1 MSLDQGQVRM
11 IDIYIMGKQYQVPE
25 GLTIMQ
31 ALEYAGYKLVRGV
44 GCRGG
49 FCGACATVYQIK
61 GDNQLKFDLA
71 CQTEIQAE
79 MYLTQIPFFPAQ
91 KATYNLDEVK
101 AEAQEVLKYYP
112 DTVKC
117 FGCNTCTKACPQD
130 LEVMWYMSDALRG
143 DMAAVADKSFD
154 CVMCGLCAARCPQG
168 LQPYNVA
175 VLCRRLQGKYKA
187 RRSRHLEERL
197 IEIQSGK
204 YTSELNHLKTL
215 SKEELSR
222 RYASRVIEP
231 EI

>member
-1 MSLDQGQVRM
+1 MSLNQGQVGM
-11 IDIYIMGKQYQVPE
+11 IDIYIMGKRYRVPE
-25 GLTIMQ
+25 GLTILQ

-71 CQTEIQAE
+71 CQTEIQPE
-79 MYLTQIPFFPAQ
+79 MYLTQIPFFPAR
-91 KATYNLDEVK
+91 KSTYNLNEMK

-117 FGCNTCTKACPQD
+117 FGCNTCTRACPQD

-143 DMAAVADKSFD
+143 DMGGVADKSFD

-175 VLCRRLQGKYKA
+175 MLCRRLQGKYKA
-187 RRSRHLEERL
+187 SRSQHLEDRL
-197 IEIQSGK
+197 SEIKSGK
-204 YTSELNHLKTL
+204 YTYEINQLKTL
-215 SKEELSR
+215 SREELGR
-222 RYASRVIEP
+222 RYAGRVIEP